1 MEAQPGGDSD
11 MDWAE
16 VAQKLGFTGSTEGK
30 WSVLGLTW
38 THIEPQGRLHAPAGA
53 HARSA
58 ATCHNHTEQEA
69 SDHGRNVG

>member
-1 MEAQPGGDSD
+1 

-58 ATCHNHTEQEA
+58 ATCLAGSSPARPFAFVE
-69 SDHGRNVG
+69 SRNTLV